1 MNWNKAFDIV
11 LKEFGI
17 SAKSLSELTGI
28 SRQTISRFRNGHSP
42 MTTDNLDN
50 IVKVLPFEARQRFF
64 ALILGNEVPTNQL
77 PPIEEQIS
85 HLSKDSRKKLVIT
98 IIDSLTQEPAELSK
112 TA

>member
-11 LKEFGI
+11 LKEFEITG
-17 SAKSLSELTGI
+17 KSISELTGI

-42 MTTDNLDN
+42 MTTDNLDT
-50 IVKVLPFEARQRFF
+50 ILKVLPIEGQQRFF
-64 ALILGNEVPTNQL
+64 ALILGDVIPTNQI

-85 HLSKDSRKKLVIT
+85 KLSKDSRKKLVLT
-98 IIDSLTQEPAELSK
+98 IIDSLMEESAQLSQ

>member
-11 LKEFGI
+11 LKEYGI
-17 SAKSLSELTGI
+17 TAVGLWELTGI

-42 MTTDNLDN
+42 MNSDNLDS
-50 IVKVLPFEARQRFF
+50 ILKVMPVEARQRFF
-64 ALILGNEVPTNQL
+64 ALILGDEVKGDRL

-85 HLSKDSRKKLVIT
+85 KLSKDSRKKLVLT
-98 IIDSLTQEPAELSK
+98 IIDSLMEESAQLSQ